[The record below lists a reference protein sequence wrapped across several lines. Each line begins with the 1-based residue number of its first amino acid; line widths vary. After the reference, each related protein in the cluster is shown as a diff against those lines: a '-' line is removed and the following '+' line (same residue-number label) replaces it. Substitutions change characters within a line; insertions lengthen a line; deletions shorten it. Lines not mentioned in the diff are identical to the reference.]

1 MTRLINHRV
10 LAVFAIVALPLLAV
24 AGLLAFG
31 AGESRLRS
39 AYGQELT
46 NIAELITGAT
56 DAYVYRRII
65 DASTLARIPTIRAAA
80 AEASRRPFD
89 EDAALALDKEWR
101 SSRNLS
107 PALTAVLE
115 NEASRFLADLGAR
128 DGIYREVLVTDR
140 QGRLIAASN
149 RTSDYYQADEEWWQA
164 AFDNGGRGRVFVSGV
179 LYDESAS
186 VKAINIAASI
196 ANADESQVV
205 GVIKVIADIREL
217 AAIVEGMRLGE
228 TGSAA
233 LVREDGSIVLAP
245 PGADSRF
252 FATDE
257 LREHIEIKRQGAE
270 SLYQLHFSARAG
282 DGRARLVGVAPSQLG
297 ASYPTLSWVVVVSQA
312 ESELFGPL
320 RTQTSWLLV
329 VLAISSL
336 VMLLLAVMFSA
347 RLAAPPIPEDMHLS
361 THPTVHRL
369 DESGASGAEFTGRV

>member
-1 MTRLINHRV
+1 MTGLINQRV
-10 LAVFAIVALPLLAV
+10 LAVFAIVALPVFAV

-31 AGESRLRS
+31 AGESRLRR
-39 AYGQELT
+39 AYGQQLT

-89 EDAALALDKEWR
+89 EAAALALDKEWQ

-107 PALTAVLE
+107 PALTAVLQ
-115 NEASRFLADLGAR
+115 NEASRFLTDLAAR
-128 DGIYREVLVTDR
+128 DAIHREILVTDR

-149 RTSDYYQADEEWWQA
+149 RTSDFYQADEDWWQE

-179 LYDESAS
+179 LYDESAR
-186 VKAINIAASI
+186 VKAIDIAASI
-196 ANADESQVV
+196 ASADESQVV
-205 GVIKVIADIREL
+205 GVIKVIADTREL

-233 LVREDGSIVLAP
+233 LVREDGSLVLAP

-252 FATDE
+252 FATE
-257 LREHIEIKRQGAE
+257 QLREHIEIKRQGAE
-270 SLYQLHFSARAG
+270 SLYQLHFSARAA
-282 DGRARLVGVAPSQLG
+282 DGTARLVGVAPSQLG
-297 ASYPTLSWVVVVSQA
+297 ASYPSLNWVVAVSQG

-320 RTQTSWLLV
+320 RTQASWLLV
-329 VLAISSL
+329 VLAISGL
-336 VMLLLAVMFSA
+336 VVLLLAVIFSA
-347 RLAAPPIPEDMHLS
+347 RLAASPIPENMHLS

-369 DESGASGAEFTGRV
+369 DEPGASGAESTRRV